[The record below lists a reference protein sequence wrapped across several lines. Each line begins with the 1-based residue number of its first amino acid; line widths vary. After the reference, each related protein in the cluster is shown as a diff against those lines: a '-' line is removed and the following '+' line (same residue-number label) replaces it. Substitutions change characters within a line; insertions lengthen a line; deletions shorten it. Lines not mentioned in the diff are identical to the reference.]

1 MFVAPIAKELRPR
14 YHGDEVAVG
23 VSLAFALHAIPALL
37 VVVGVL
43 HPLSSLMDDTSS
55 VAQPIIAANV
65 LKLGKPPD
73 PNKLPDRLVPVQHT
87 APKKDLLASKDPL
100 KAPPDAGPPPPN
112 TPDGAENHVT
122 QKDLFAEDAGKPR
135 PVEGSLEGLEGGLET
150 DPTKVRAGDMYGAR
164 LGIFFHD
171 RWQYPSVISQGE
183 ANRLCVV
190 FQFNISPRMVIWHV
204 RTDPVKKSGNDL
216 FDDSARTMLLKLLDD
231 RTALPEP
238 PPELSDQ
245 FKGRTVNVAL
255 SGDLHGD
262 SSRCR

>member
-14 YHGDEVAVG
+14 YHGDEIAVG
-23 VSLAFALHAIPALL
+23 VALAFALHAIPALL
-37 VVVGVL
+37 MVVGVL
-43 HPLSSLMDDTSS
+43 HPLSSLMDDPNSI
-55 VAQPIIAANV
+55 AQPVIAANV

-87 APKKDLLASKDPL
+87 APKKDLLAAKDPL
-100 KAPPDAGPPPPN
+100 KTPLDAGTPPPD
-112 TPDGAENHVT
+112 TPDGPENHVT
-122 QKDLFAEDAGKPR
+122 KNDPFAEDAGKTR
-135 PVEGSLEGLEGGLET
+135 PEEGSLEGIEGGLET
-150 DPTKVRAGDMYGAR
+150 DPTKVHAGDMYAAR

-171 RWQYPSVISQGE
+171 RWQYPTVISQGE
-183 ANRLCVV
+183 ANRLCVI
-190 FQFNISPRMVIWHV
+190 FQFNLSPRMVLWHV
-204 RTDPVKKSGNDL
+204 REEPVKKSGNDL

-238 PPELSDQ
+238 PPEVADQ